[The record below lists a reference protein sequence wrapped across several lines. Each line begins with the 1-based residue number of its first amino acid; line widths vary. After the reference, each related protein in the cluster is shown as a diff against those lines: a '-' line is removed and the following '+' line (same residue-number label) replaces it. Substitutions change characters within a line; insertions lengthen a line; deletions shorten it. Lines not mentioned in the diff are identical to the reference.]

1 MSTQIRHE
9 ADHHRYVLV
18 VDDREAAL
26 ADYRTVGDAIVFTHT
41 EVDPSRRKSGLGSNL
56 VRGALD
62 DVRVNT
68 GLKVVPECPFVAG
81 WIDVHP
87 EYHELVERG

>member
-26 ADYRTVGDAIVFTHT
+26 ADYRTEGDAIVFTHT
-41 EVDPSRRKSGLGSNL
+41 EVDPSRRQSGLGGNL
-56 VRGALD
+56 VKGALD
-62 DVRVNT
+62 DVRINT
-68 GLKVVPECPFVAG
+68 GLKVVPECPFVAE

>member
-1 MSTQIRHE
+1 MSTVIRHE

-18 VDDREAAL
+18 VDDREAGL
-26 ADYRTVGDAIVFTHT
+26 ADYRTIGETIVFTHT
-41 EVDPSRRKSGLGSNL
+41 EVDPSRRKHGLGSNL
-56 VRGALD
+56 VKGALD
-62 DVRVNT
+62 DVRINSKR
-68 GLKVVPECPFVAG
+68 KVVPQCPFVAD